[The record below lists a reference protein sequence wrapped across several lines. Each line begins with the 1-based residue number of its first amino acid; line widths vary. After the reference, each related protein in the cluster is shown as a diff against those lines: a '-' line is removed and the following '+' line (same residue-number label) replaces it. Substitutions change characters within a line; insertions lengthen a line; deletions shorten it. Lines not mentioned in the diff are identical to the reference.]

1 MKEVDNMYVLIC
13 VYICMYVCMCRQKM
27 MVPPSMPKRIVMV
40 GNGTNP
46 WIHCQ
51 VGIRVFAI
59 YMYVPAYVC
68 MYVYIWEIVCY

>member
-1 MKEVDNMYVLIC
+1 
-13 VYICMYVCMCRQKM
+13 M

-51 VGIRVFAI
+51 VGIRVYAI

-68 MYVYIWEIVCY
+68 MYVCVYLGDSLLLDFIYSIRWIIISEF